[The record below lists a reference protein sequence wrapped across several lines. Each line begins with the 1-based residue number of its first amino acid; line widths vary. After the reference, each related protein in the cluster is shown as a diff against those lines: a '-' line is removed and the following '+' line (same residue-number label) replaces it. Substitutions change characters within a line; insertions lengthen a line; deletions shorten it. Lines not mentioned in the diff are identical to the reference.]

1 MVVSD
6 QKRYDEMSTD
16 ELFDILRR
24 EILAARLKVA
34 LDEELSRSSTPMQ
47 KRLASMSLPP
57 ENPTKPQ
64 PQGV

>member
-1 MVVSD
+1 MTATVETQYD
-6 QKRYDEMSTD
+6 QMSTD

-34 LDEELSRSSTPMQ
+34 LDEELNRTSTPMQ

-64 PQGV
+64 P